1 MAQGSVHVTHGGLT
15 LGGMSDVEQ
24 GHGGHGH
31 GGGRAEGHGGGGPAH
46 GGAHAHNGGLAH
58 GSPHAH
64 GDGHTHGGT
73 HAHGDGG
80 AHGDGHTH
88 VEGHAHSGA
97 HAHGGTHAHDGGHG
111 HGHGHLSAADLA
123 DQAEVL
129 DLDAEL
135 LAAHTADVIAWLPT
149 TGPRQI
155 VDLGA
160 GTGAGTFALLAH
172 FPEAHIT
179 AVDSSLDHL
188 QRLREKAGERGV
200 ADRVHTVLADLDSEW
215 PDLGA
220 PDLIWASASL
230 HHMADPAHTL
240 AQLHKTLAPNGL
252 LAVVELA
259 GMPQFFPEQ
268 APDGHDERLP
278 HRGAD
283 WGPKL
288 AQAGFTVEAE
298 RTITVH
304 IERSPAVERYA
315 RIVLRRQLD
324 PEGLEAAL
332 RRDDLA
338 LRTERTV
345 WAARKWPTSS
355 GVEPG

>member
-1 MAQGSVHVTHGGLT
+1 MHAGDHTHGGA
-15 LGGMSDVEQ
+15 
-24 GHGGHGH
+24 
-31 GGGRAEGHGGGGPAH
+31 RAH
-46 GGAHAHNGGLAH
+46 GGAHAHG
-58 GSPHAH
+58 
-64 GDGHTHGGT
+64 
-73 HAHGDGG
+73 
-80 AHGDGHTH
+80 
-88 VEGHAHSGA
+88 
-97 HAHGGTHAHDGGHG
+97 HAHGGHSTRDSNPAHDSNPSHG
-111 HGHGHLSAADLA
+111 HGHGHLSPADLA

-135 LAAHTADVIAWLPT
+135 LATHTAEVIAWLPT
-149 TGPRQI
+149 TNPRHI

-160 GTGAGTFALLAH
+160 GTGAGTFALLAQ

-179 AVDSSLDHL
+179 AVDSSVDHL
-188 QRLREKAGERGV
+188 QRLRTKAGERGV
-200 ADRVHTVLADLDSEW
+200 ADRVHTVLADLDTEW
-215 PDLGA
+215 PDLGT

-230 HHMADPAHTL
+230 HHMADPGHTL

-259 GMPQFFPEQ
+259 GMPRFFPEQ

-288 AQAGFTVEAE
+288 TQAGFTVEAE

-304 IERSPAVERYA
+304 IERSVAVERYA
-315 RIVLRRQLD
+315 RIVLRRQL
-324 PEGLEAAL
+324 GAEAAETAL
-332 RRDDLA
+332 QRDDLA

-345 WAARKWPTSS
+345 WAARK
-355 GVEPG
+355 